1 MAENSQKYRLLVV
14 DDDPNMTKLVSF
26 NLLNDNFE
34 ITESNHAKKAL
45 IILESTSFDV
55 IIIDVMMPE
64 MDGQTLL
71 KKIKNE
77 LKIEVPVIVLTAHG
91 ISDDLM
97 SMIDDG
103 AYDILQKPFT
113 SNRLK
118 LTLRNALNYK
128 SVVDKYRYVIRI
140 LQRDKQEK

>member
-128 SVVDKYRYVIRI
+128 SVIDKYRYVIRI
-140 LQRDKQEK
+140 LKRDKQEK